1 MKQNCMSLGNSSL
14 LRMIYL
20 HCLST
25 TLFLKVK
32 NSKNIYMFW
41 LTKVAIMKLNMKTIR
56 RKIYNCN

>member
-1 MKQNCMSLGNSSL
+1 VTQPCCVYTIT
-14 LRMIYL
+14 RMIYL
-20 HCLST
+20 HFLSP